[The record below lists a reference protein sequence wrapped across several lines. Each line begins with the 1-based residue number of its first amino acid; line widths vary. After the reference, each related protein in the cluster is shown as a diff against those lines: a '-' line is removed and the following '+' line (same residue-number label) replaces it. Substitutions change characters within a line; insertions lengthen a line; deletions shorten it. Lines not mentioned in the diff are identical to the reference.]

1 MTAPDSAAQPAGDG
15 LCETAQAAVHEDVP
29 DRAQRVADDLA
40 RARKLSRRLGI
51 EVEIDGTPWP
61 RHELE
66 LVFTRNPDGTLDP
79 IGVRVSREASDE
91 EVLADGGLVAG
102 CKEYNA
108 ALGKLRQ
115 LAAQLTEAV
124 RDGRI
129 ALVPG
134 SPFAYAHH
142 QLARLDQLI
151 ARRQEITLSRGTVR
165 LGTLRREIELFERCD
180 AHLTPIIR
188 AAPRVASA
196 PQTGN
201 VLLTRRARR
210 WWQW

>member
-1 MTAPDSAAQPAGDG
+1 MTARESAAQPTGDG
-15 LCETAQAAVHEDVP
+15 LCETAEDAIHGNVP
-29 DRAQRVADDLA
+29 DRARRVADDLA
-40 RARKLSRRLGI
+40 RARKLSRRLRI
-51 EVEIDGTPWP
+51 EVEIDGTQWP
-61 RHELE
+61 RHE

-91 EVLADGGLVAG
+91 EVLADGGLAAG
-102 CKEYNA
+102 CEEYNA

-115 LAAQLTEAV
+115 LAAQLIEAV

-134 SPFAYAHH
+134 SPIAYAHH

-151 ARRQEITLSRGTVR
+151 ARRQELTLSHGTVR

-180 AHLTPIIR
+180 AHLAPIIR

-196 PQTGN
+196 VQSGN
-201 VLLTRRARR
+201 VAPARRAWR
-210 WWQW
+210 WWPW